1 MQIQIAA
8 EMKLGAPPVPA
19 SLEKTRRVTQFRLL
33 RANAGPGDDG
43 GAGYGWT
50 LARGGSLRTWNG
62 VCLTAFSGLGRGL
75 FPREGNK
82 IPLPP
87 SLPLPYRTAAGRVKE
102 FLHALARVGD
112 GGAFTGTPPGV
123 PGKTRR

>member
-1 MQIQIAA
+1 M
-8 EMKLGAPPVPA
+8 
-19 SLEKTRRVTQFRLL
+19 QFRLR
-33 RANAGPGDDG
+33 RANAGPGDND
-43 GAGYGWT
+43 GAGLGWT

-62 VCLTAFSGLGRGL
+62 VCWTALSGLGRGL

-102 FLHALARVGD
+102 FLHALARAD
-112 GGAFTGTPPGV
+112 GGGASTGTPPGV
-123 PGKTRR
+123 PGATRR